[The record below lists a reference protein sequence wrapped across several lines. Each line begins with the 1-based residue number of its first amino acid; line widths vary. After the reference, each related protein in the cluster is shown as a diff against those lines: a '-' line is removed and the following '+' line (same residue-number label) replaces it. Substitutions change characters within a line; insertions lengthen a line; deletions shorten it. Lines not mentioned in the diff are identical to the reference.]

1 MPATDFIRYC
11 ADCDLGREAMIEGA
25 ESEAERDTA
34 KREHPRVL
42 ATKSDI
48 DGTPLCARCLEY
60 RREDRRVDLYERQLA
75 EAPEAIA
82 AADAAFEEALGGRK
96 S

>member
-11 ADCDLGREAMIEGA
+11 AHCGLGREAMIEGA

-42 ATKSDI
+42 ATKTDI

-60 RREDRRVDLYERQLA
+60 RREDRKVDLYERQ
-75 EAPEAIA
+75 
-82 AADAAFEEALGGRK
+82 ADAAIELAERSK